1 MKGQREGSE
10 KHKSSK
16 EIVDE
21 HSAKRGKAKAGTGKM
36 LISIR
41 VLQLS

>member
-10 KHKSSK
+10 KYESSK
-16 EIVDE
+16 GVVDE
-21 HSAKRGKAKAGTGKM
+21 HSARRGKAKAVTGKM